1 MMYPEPG
8 KGGRGKKS
16 AATNSLVSGGFSRQL
31 LDHARTVLAHTPELA
46 AQVLAGVPLAE
57 AYSSRVAAQSG
68 LEVRR
73 AQRRGLAGPPPK
85 SGVGVL
91 AGALLD
97 AAEGAGG
104 VGIPHALQ
112 RVPGQPV
119 DAQAG
124 VDRQYPQRPRM

>member
-1 MMYPEPG
+1 MMFPAPVWLIALSAGDDVPG
-8 KGGRGKKS
+8 AGKARAWQEKRGNKLASKWRVFS
-16 AATNSLVSGGFSRQL
+16 ATAGPRPHRAGP
-31 LDHARTVLAHTPELA
+31 APELA

-97 AAEGAGG
+97 AAEGAGS
-104 VGIPHALQ
+104 VGIPS
-112 RVPGQPV
+112 R
-119 DAQAG
+119 
-124 VDRQYPQRPRM
+124 